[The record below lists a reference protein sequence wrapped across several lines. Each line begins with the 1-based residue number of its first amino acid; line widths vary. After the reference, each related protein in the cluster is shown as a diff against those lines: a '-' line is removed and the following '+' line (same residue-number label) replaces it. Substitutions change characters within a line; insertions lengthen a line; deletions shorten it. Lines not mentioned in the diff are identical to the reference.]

1 MSNQTRPYTTEYHRI
16 NANVFKSLLT
26 MPVGN
31 YSLNSEHLSND
42 HCKFELSENKT
53 GDRVIVFN
61 IDNKPHRIKLS
72 VDNRSASTK
81 LYLCCPYCKTNK
93 ESLYAIKTAYA
104 CRECIGLHYPSQSE
118 RPKDRLLRSIRRKRQ
133 SLWGN
138 RENVCNM
145 SYHFDKPKHMKREAF
160 NVKRYE
166 IINLEQAY
174 LGFVSIQLE
183 RLQKMVGFSN
193 IDYT

>member
-104 CRECIGLHYPSQSE
+104 CRTCIGLHYASQSE
-118 RPKDRLLRSIRRKRQ
+118 RPKDRLLRSIRSKRK

-145 SYHFDKPKHMKREAF
+145 SYHFDKPKHMKRETYYA
-160 NVKRYE
+160 KQHK
-166 IINLEQAY
+166 IIRLEEAY
-174 LGFVSIQLE
+174 LGAVMEQIE
-183 RLQKMVGFSN
+183 RLRKTAGLN
-193 IDYT
+193 

>member
-1 MSNQTRPYTTEYHRI
+1 MRTQTRPYVNEYPAI
-16 NANVFKSLLT
+16 KANIFKGMLT

-31 YSLNSEHLSND
+31 YSLSGINLTNGHNR
-42 HCKFELSENKT
+42 FELLENDY
-53 GDRVIVFN
+53 GDRSVTFN

-81 LYLCCPYCKTNK
+81 LYLNCPYCKRNR

-104 CRECIGLHYPSQSE
+104 CRSCIGLHYASQSE
-118 RPKDRLLRSIRRKRQ
+118 RPKDRLLRSIRKKRQ
-133 SLWGN
+133 VLWGSRPN
-138 RENVCNM
+138 INNLCCT
-145 SYHFDKPKHMKREAF
+145 FDKPKYMKREAF

-174 LGFVSIQLE
+174 LGFVSVQLE
-183 RLQKMVGFSN
+183 RLQRMVG
-193 IDYT
+193 TAQ